1 MAALDWHVRRHDG
14 VALVELV
21 VTSDTAE
28 RVRVESALEPVWPP
42 RRQGRPVAGW
52 TDNTYEGT
60 VSPTDRLVLGFASP
74 APPAE
79 QPARIVETSPGDPEE
94 SEVTARAVVRALGEQ
109 APPRDAVPTCEPAND
124 REVDDTVSP
133 QQRRESPDGSP
144 SSVATRDAPSVDT
157 GPAAA
162 ATQSVEAWFDAV
174 ESRADTATRLD
185 SVTAAEEARAT
196 IEALGG
202 IEAVRDL
209 KSQLEADRR
218 QLDAVRDRHRSLAE
232 RLDGVDLPLA
242 TLERLS

>member
-52 TDNTYEGT
+52 TDNTFEGT

-79 QPARIVETSPGDPEE
+79 QPARIVETDSGNPAE

-109 APPRDAVPTCEPAND
+109 APPRDAVPAREAATD
-124 REVDDTVSP
+124 REVDDTVSS
-133 QQRRESPDGSP
+133 QQRRGAPDGSP
-144 SSVATRDAPSVDT
+144 SSVATGDAPSVDT
-157 GPAAA
+157 GSAAG
-162 ATQSVEAWFDAV
+162 TQSVEAWFDAV
-174 ESRADTATRLD
+174 ESRADTASRLD

-218 QLDAVRDRHRSLAE
+218 QLDAVRDRHRSLVE

>member
-52 TDNTYEGT
+52 SDNTFEGT

-79 QPARIVETSPGDPEE
+79 QPARIVETDPGSPAE

-109 APPRDAVPTCEPAND
+109 APPRDAVPAREAATD
-124 REVDDTVSP
+124 HEVDDTVSP
-133 QQRRESPDGSP
+133 QQRRGAPDGSSP
-144 SSVATRDAPSVDT
+144 SAATGDAPSVDT
-157 GPAAA
+157 GSAAG
-162 ATQSVEAWFDAV
+162 TQSLEAWFDAV
-174 ESRADTATRLD
+174 ESRADTANRLD

-218 QLDAVRDRHRSLAE
+218 QLNAVRDRHRSLVD